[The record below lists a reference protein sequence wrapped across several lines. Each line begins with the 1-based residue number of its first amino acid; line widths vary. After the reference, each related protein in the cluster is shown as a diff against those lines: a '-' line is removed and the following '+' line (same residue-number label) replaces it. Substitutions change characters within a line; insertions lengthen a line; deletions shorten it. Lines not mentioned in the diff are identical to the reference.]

1 MAPVDG
7 TGFPSGFPAS
17 FFDLPANPT
26 TVLLMKNL
34 TIHPAAPVQGEISV
48 PGDKSI
54 SHRSAIFAGLANG
67 ESTIDGFLASD
78 DCLCTA
84 RAMEGIGATVTPAAG
99 EDPERPTKLNVTGV
113 GMKLNQPTAA
123 IDCGNSGTAMRLLA
137 GVLAAQPFESTLT
150 GDASLSGRPMG
161 RIITPI
167 QLMGAQADGV
177 GERLTAPLTIRGN
190 EVHSIH
196 YNLPMASAQVKSCVL
211 LAGMFCDGRTS
222 IRQPAETRD
231 HTERMFTHFG
241 VPVETDDKGLVA
253 IDGPVTLDARDITVP
268 GDISSAAFWLVA
280 AAARPGAK
288 LIVRGV
294 GLNPTR
300 TGILDVLTRMGAK
313 IEITETRGSDAGEPI
328 GDIEVTGTTLTGTV
342 MRGDEIANI
351 IDEIPVLAVAG
362 ALASGVTEI
371 RDAAELRVKET
382 DRISAVVKNLKAM
395 GADVTERDSGMVIR
409 GGASLRGTKLEC
421 FHDHRIAMAFAV
433 AGMSAK
439 GETEI
444 VDVECIDTSY
454 PGFDTVLADALAGTP
469 LTR

>member
-1 MAPVDG
+1 
-7 TGFPSGFPAS
+7 
-17 FFDLPANPT
+17 
-26 TVLLMKNL
+26 MKNL
-34 TIHPAAPVQGEISV
+34 TIHQADPVQGEISV

-67 ESTIDGFLASD
+67 TSHIEGFLASD

-84 RAMEGIGATVTPAAG
+84 RAMEGIGATVTPAEG
-99 EDPERPTKLNVTGV
+99 EDPQRPTKLTITGV
-113 GMKLNQPTAA
+113 GMNLQAPQSE

-137 GVLAAQPFESTLT
+137 GVLAAQPFESTLV

-167 QLMGAQADGV
+167 QLMGAEAEGV
-177 GERLTAPLTIRGN
+177 GERQTAPLTIRGN
-190 EVHSIH
+190 EVHSVH
-196 YNLPMASAQVKSCVL
+196 YTLPMASAQVKSCVL
-211 LAGMFCDGRTS
+211 LAGMFCEGRTS
-222 IRQPAETRD
+222 IHQPAETRD
-231 HTERMFTHFG
+231 HTERMFVHFG
-241 VPVETDDKGLVA
+241 VPVETDGKGLVA
-253 IDGPVTLDARDITVP
+253 IEGPVKLDARDITVP

-280 AAARPGAK
+280 AATRPGAK

-300 TGILDVLTRMGAK
+300 TGILDVLKRMGADIK
-313 IEITETRGSDAGEPI
+313 ITVTSGPDDGEPM
-328 GDIEVTGTTLTGTV
+328 GDIEVTGKKLQGVV
-342 MRGDEIANI
+342 MEGDEIANI

-362 ALASGVTEI
+362 ALSNGVTEI

-409 GGASLRGTKLEC
+409 GGALLHGAELEC

-433 AGMSAK
+433 AGMTAK
-439 GETEI
+439 GETVI
-444 VDVECIDTSY
+444 KDVACIDTSY
-454 PGFDTVLADALAGTP
+454 PGFDSVLGNALAGEP
-469 LTR
+469 LG